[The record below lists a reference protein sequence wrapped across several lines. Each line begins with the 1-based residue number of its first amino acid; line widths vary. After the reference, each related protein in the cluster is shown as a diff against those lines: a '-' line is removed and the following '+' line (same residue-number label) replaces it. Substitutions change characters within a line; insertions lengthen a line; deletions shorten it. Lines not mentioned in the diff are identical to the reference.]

1 MFKNIK
7 KRVLLFSTYM
17 LFSIG
22 SIMAQNNTLQW
33 DKTFKKSDKVN
44 VKKVSFYNRLG
55 INISADLYTPIDIN
69 TNQKYKALVIGG
81 PYGAVKEQAAGVY
94 AQAMAERGFI
104 TIAFD
109 ASYNGE
115 SGGSP
120 HYTASPEAFA
130 EDFSAAVDFIGSLNY
145 VDREEIGAIGICGS
159 GSFVLSAAKI
169 DSRIKAIAT
178 ASMYDMGRV
187 ARSGMYDSLT
197 DEERKK
203 MIEAASMQRWNEYQG
218 GEKKFQIGTPETID
232 ENSPDILKEFYSY
245 YRTKRGFHPRATTAM
260 SVISSISLMNYYP
273 LENIDIISPR
283 PILFIAGEKAHSRYF
298 SEDAYKKAK
307 EPKELIIIP
316 NANHVDLYDRTDL
329 IPFDK
334 LADFFN
340 TNLTNKNL

>member
-1 MFKNIK
+1 MFKNI
-7 KRVLLFSTYM
+7 LLFSVYM
-17 LFSIG
+17 LFPIG

-55 INISADLYTPIDIN
+55 INIAADLYTPVNIN

-178 ASMYDMGRV
+178 ASMYDMGRA
-187 ARSGMYDSLT
+187 ARQGINDSVN

-203 MIEAASMQRWNEYQG
+203 MIEAASMQRWNEYNG
-218 GEKKFQIGTPETID
+218 GEKQFQIGTPETID
-232 ENSPDILKEFYSY
+232 ENSTDIAKEFYSY
-245 YRTKRGFHPRATTAM
+245 YRTKRGFHPRATTTM

-329 IPFDK
+329 IPFEK
-334 LADFFN
+334 LSKFFKD
-340 TNLTNKNL
+340 NLK

>member
-1 MFKNIK
+1 MIK
-7 KRVLLFSTYM
+7 TFLKRIVLFSAYM
-17 LFSIG
+17 LFPIST
-22 SIMAQNNTLQW
+22 IMAQNNTLKW
-33 DKTFKKSDKVN
+33 DKTFKKSDKVT

-55 INISADLYTPIDIN
+55 INIVADLYTPKDIN

-109 ASYNGE
+109 PSYNGE

-120 HYTASPEAFA
+120 HYTASPETFA
-130 EDFSAAVDFIGSLNY
+130 EDFSAAVDFIGTLKY
-145 VDREEIGAIGICGS
+145 VDRNEIGAIGICGS
-159 GSFVLSAAKI
+159 GSFVLSAAQI
-169 DSRIKAIAT
+169 DTRIKAIAV

-187 ARSGMYDSLT
+187 ARQGLYDSVSYE
-197 DEERKK
+197 DRKK
-203 MIEAASMQRWNEYQG
+203 IIDNISMQRWNEYEG
-218 GEKKFQIGTPETID
+218 GEKKYQIGTPETID
-232 ENSPDILKEFYSY
+232 ENSPDIAKEFYSY
-245 YRTKRGFHPRATTAM
+245 YRTERGFHPRATTAM
-260 SVISSISLMNYYP
+260 SIISTVSLMNYYP
-273 LENIDIISPR
+273 LEQIDFISPR

-298 SEDAYKKAK
+298 SEDAYEKAK

-334 LADFFN
+334 LANFFSQ
-340 TNLTNKNL
+340 NLTNKN

>member
-1 MFKNIK
+1 MFKNFL
-7 KRVLLFSTYM
+7 KRALLFSAYM
-17 LFSIG
+17 LFPIG

-178 ASMYDMGRV
+178 ASM
-187 ARSGMYDSLT
+187 
-197 DEERKK
+197 
-203 MIEAASMQRWNEYQG
+203 MQRWNEYQG

-307 EPKELIIIP
+307 EQKELIIIP

>member
-1 MFKNIK
+1 
-7 KRVLLFSTYM
+7 
-17 LFSIG
+17 
-22 SIMAQNNTLQW
+22 
-33 DKTFKKSDKVN
+33 
-44 VKKVSFYNRLG
+44 
-55 INISADLYTPIDIN
+55 
-69 TNQKYKALVIGG
+69 
-81 PYGAVKEQAAGVY
+81 
-94 AQAMAERGFI
+94 
-104 TIAFD
+104 
-109 ASYNGE
+109 
-115 SGGSP
+115 
-120 HYTASPEAFA
+120 
-130 EDFSAAVDFIGSLNY
+130 
-145 VDREEIGAIGICGS
+145 
-159 GSFVLSAAKI
+159 
-169 DSRIKAIAT
+169 
-178 ASMYDMGRV
+178 
-187 ARSGMYDSLT
+187 
-197 DEERKK
+197 

-273 LENIDIISPR
+273 LENIDIIPPR

>member
-1 MFKNIK
+1 MFKNIL
-7 KRVLLFSTYM
+7 KRALLFSAYM
-17 LFSIG
+17 LFPIG

-55 INISADLYTPIDIN
+55 INIVADLYTPIDIN

-104 TIAFD
+104 AIAFD

-130 EDFSAAVDFIGSLNY
+130 EDFSAAVDFIGSLSY
-145 VDREEIGAIGICGS
+145 VDRDEIGAIGVCGS

-178 ASMYDMGRV
+178 ASMYDMGRA
-187 ARSGMYDSLT
+187 ARQGINDSVS

-218 GEKKFQIGTPETID
+218 GEKQFQIGTPETID
-232 ENSPDILKEFYSY
+232 ENSPDIAKEFYSY

-298 SEDAYKKAK
+298 SEDAYQKAK

-334 LADFFN
+334 LSEFFN
-340 TNLTNKNL
+340 NSMTNKNS

>member
-1 MFKNIK
+1 MFKNI
-7 KRVLLFSTYM
+7 LLFSVYM
-17 LFSIG
+17 LFPIG

-55 INISADLYTPIDIN
+55 INIAADLYTPVNIN

-94 AQAMAERGFI
+94 AQDMAERGFI
-104 TIAFD
+104 AIAFD

-145 VDREEIGAIGICGS
+145 VDRNKIGAIGICGS

-187 ARSGMYDSLT
+187 ARNGMYDSLT

-203 MIEAASMQRWNEYQG
+203 
-218 GEKKFQIGTPETID
+218 
-232 ENSPDILKEFYSY
+232 
-245 YRTKRGFHPRATTAM
+245 
-260 SVISSISLMNYYP
+260 
-273 LENIDIISPR
+273 
-283 PILFIAGEKAHSRYF
+283 
-298 SEDAYKKAK
+298 
-307 EPKELIIIP
+307 
-316 NANHVDLYDRTDL
+316 
-329 IPFDK
+329 
-334 LADFFN
+334 
-340 TNLTNKNL
+340 

>member
-1 MFKNIK
+1 MIK
-7 KRVLLFSTYM
+7 TFLKRAVLFSVYM
-17 LFSIG
+17 LFPIST
-22 SIMAQNNTLQW
+22 IMAQNNTLKW
-33 DKTFKKSDKVN
+33 DKTFKKSDKVT

-55 INISADLYTPIDIN
+55 INIVADLYTPKDIN

-94 AQAMAERGFI
+94 AQSMAERGFV

-109 ASYNGE
+109 PSYNGE

-130 EDFSAAVDFIGSLNY
+130 EDFSAAVDFLGTLDY
-145 VDREEIGAIGICGS
+145 VDRNEIGAIGVCGS
-159 GSFVLSAAKI
+159 GSFVLSAAQI
-169 DSRIKAIAT
+169 DTRIKAIAT

-187 ARSGMYDSLT
+187 ARQGLYDSVT
-197 DEERKK
+197 AEDRKK
-203 MIEAASMQRWNEYQG
+203 MLDDISMQRWNEYEG
-218 GEKKFQIGTPETID
+218 GEKKYQIGTPETID
-232 ENSPDILKEFYSY
+232 ENSPDIVKEFYSY
-245 YRTKRGFHPRATTAM
+245 YRTERGFHPRATTTM
-260 SVISSISLMNYYP
+260 SIISTVSLMNYYP
-273 LENIDIISPR
+273 LEQIDFISPR

-298 SEDAYKKAK
+298 SEEAYEKAK

-340 TNLTNKNL
+340 QNLTSKN

>member
-1 MFKNIK
+1 
-7 KRVLLFSTYM
+7 
-17 LFSIG
+17 
-22 SIMAQNNTLQW
+22 
-33 DKTFKKSDKVN
+33 
-44 VKKVSFYNRLG
+44 
-55 INISADLYTPIDIN
+55 
-69 TNQKYKALVIGG
+69 
-81 PYGAVKEQAAGVY
+81 
-94 AQAMAERGFI
+94 MAERGFI

-178 ASMYDMGRV
+178 ASMYDMGRA
-187 ARSGMYDSLT
+187 ARQGINDSVN

-203 MIEAASMQRWNEYQG
+203 MIEAASMQRWNEYNG
-218 GEKKFQIGTPETID
+218 GEKQFQIGTPETID
-232 ENSPDILKEFYSY
+232 ENSPDIAKEFYSY

>member
-1 MFKNIK
+1 MFKNIL
-7 KRVLLFSTYM
+7 KRGLLFSAYM
-17 LFSIG
+17 LFPIG

-55 INISADLYTPIDIN
+55 INIVADLYTPININ

-130 EDFSAAVDFIGSLNY
+130 EDFSAAVDFIGSLSY
-145 VDREEIGAIGICGS
+145 VDKNEIGAIGICGS
-159 GSFVLSAAKI
+159 GSFVLSAAQI

-178 ASMYDMGRV
+178 ASMYDMGRA
-187 ARSGMYDSLT
+187 ARHGINDSVS

-203 MIEAASMQRWNEYQG
+203 MIEETSMQRWNEYQG
-218 GEKKFQIGTPETID
+218 GEKQFQIGTPETID
-232 ENSPDILKEFYSY
+232 ENSPDIAKEFYSY

-273 LENIDIISPR
+273 LANIEFISPR

-307 EPKELIIIP
+307 DPKELIIIP

-334 LADFFN
+334 LEEFFN
-340 TNLTNKNL
+340 ENLK

>member
-1 MFKNIK
+1 MFKNIL
-7 KRVLLFSTYM
+7 KRALLFSAYM
-17 LFSIG
+17 LLPIG

-55 INISADLYTPIDIN
+55 INIVADLYTPIDIN

-145 VDREEIGAIGICGS
+145 VDRDEIGAIGICGS
-159 GSFVLSAAKI
+159 GSFVLSAAQI
-169 DSRIKAIAT
+169 DSRIKAVAA
-178 ASMYDMGRV
+178 ASMYDMGRA
-187 ARSGMYDSLT
+187 ARQGINDSVS

-218 GEKKFQIGTPETID
+218 GEKQFQIGTPETID
-232 ENSPDILKEFYSY
+232 ENSPDIAKEFYSY
-245 YRTKRGFHPRATTAM
+245 YRTKRGFHPRAATAM

-307 EPKELIIIP
+307 EPKELVIIP

>member
-1 MFKNIK
+1 MIK
-7 KRVLLFSTYM
+7 TFLKRAVLMSVYM
-17 LFSIG
+17 LFPIST
-22 SIMAQNNTLQW
+22 IMAQNNTLKW
-33 DKTFKKSDKVN
+33 DKTFKKSDKVT

-55 INISADLYTPIDIN
+55 INIVADLYTPKDIN

-94 AQAMAERGFI
+94 AQSMAERGFV

-109 ASYNGE
+109 PSYNGE

-130 EDFSAAVDFIGSLNY
+130 EDFSVAVDFLGTLNY
-145 VDREEIGAIGICGS
+145 VDRNEIGAIGICGS
-159 GSFVLSAAKI
+159 GSFVLSAAQI
-169 DSRIKAIAT
+169 DTRIKAIAT

-187 ARSGMYDSLT
+187 ARQGLYDSVSYE
-197 DEERKK
+197 DRKK
-203 MIEAASMQRWNEYQG
+203 MIDDISMQRWNEYEG
-218 GEKKFQIGTPETID
+218 GEKKYQIGTPETID
-232 ENSPDILKEFYSY
+232 ENSPDIVKEFYSY
-245 YRTKRGFHPRATTAM
+245 YRTERGFHPRATTTM
-260 SVISSISLMNYYP
+260 SIISTVSLMNYYP
-273 LENIDIISPR
+273 LEQIDFISPR

-298 SEDAYKKAK
+298 SEDAYEKAK

-340 TNLTNKNL
+340 QNLTNKN

>member
-1 MFKNIK
+1 MFKNIL
-7 KRVLLFSTYM
+7 KRALLFSAYM
-17 LFSIG
+17 LFPIG

-55 INISADLYTPIDIN
+55 INIAADLYTPVNIN

-104 TIAFD
+104 AIAFD

-145 VDREEIGAIGICGS
+145 VDRNKIGAIGICGS

-169 DSRIKAIAT
+169 DSRIKAIAA

-187 ARSGMYDSLT
+187 ARNGMYDSLT
-197 DEERKK
+197 DEDRKK
-203 MIEAASMQRWNEYQG
+203 MIEAVSMQRWNEYNG
-218 GEKKFQIGTPETID
+218 GEKQFQIGTPEAID
-232 ENSPDILKEFYSY
+232 ENAPDIVKEFYSY
-245 YRTKRGFHPRATTAM
+245 YRTKRGLNTINRA
-260 SVISSISLMNYYP
+260 L
-273 LENIDIISPR
+273 
-283 PILFIAGEKAHSRYF
+283 
-298 SEDAYKKAK
+298 KKALLSFK
-307 EPKELIIIP
+307 HL
-316 NANHVDLYDRTDL
+316 V
-329 IPFDK
+329 
-334 LADFFN
+334 
-340 TNLTNKNL
+340 